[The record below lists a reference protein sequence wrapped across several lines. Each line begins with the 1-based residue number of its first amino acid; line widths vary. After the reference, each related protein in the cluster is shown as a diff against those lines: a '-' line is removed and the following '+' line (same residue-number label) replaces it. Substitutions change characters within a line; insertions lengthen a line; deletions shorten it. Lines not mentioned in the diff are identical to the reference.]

1 MTRRIKVVLTA
12 IFMLG
17 TALLL
22 GYIIGFADSS
32 VTNYEID
39 ELAMTIDVPTGI
51 DVVTRGV
58 KQGDILFQNGTFD
71 YIDTMTDFRNNN
83 LYLIGK
89 DKDSTFRINVTMT
102 EDSTSKSYKNFKSLT
117 SSEKNAVMESIVAQD
132 MVVACSI
139 YETQFA
145 TYFESL
151 LKYSENDNFYYIKQY
166 YTVVN
171 GQNINISIVSVG
183 DDLSRD
189 ESNIISNIVD
199 SAEFTLSDGQNTGGV
214 SVGVVVAIILVLCV
228 LAFII
233 FAFTG
238 RLNNYRSIFSKISSG
253 LSRDNEMSVNGE
265 DLIDPKEE
273 ENDDVIIMDF
283 LATDEELEQKNKMLS
298 LEESDSLEA
307 GEESIASESDT
318 GNATEPL
325 ASEMV
330 CIDVDISSAEVVAD
344 DEDEELNPEIFS
356 DDNTFFPE
364 DGEEFDD
371 EKQIPS
377 EDAETKGNTMDKSNC
392 DDSTDDKPDINVEEE
407 PVDIEAAIAY
417 FQDDF
422 ESRKVR
428 RDLLKEKN
436 SKMRKK
442 RLFWK

>member
-1 MTRRIKVVLTA
+1 MTRCIKVALISV
-12 IFMLG
+12 FMLG

-22 GYIIGFADSS
+22 GYIISFADSS

-39 ELAMTIDVPTGI
+39 ELAMTIDVPTEI

-58 KQGDILFQNGTFD
+58 KQSDILFQSGIFD

-102 EDSTSKSYKNFKSLT
+102 EDSTSKSYKNFKTLT
-117 SSEKNAVMESIVAQD
+117 SGEKNAVMESIVAQD

-151 LKYSENDNFYYIKQY
+151 LKYSENNNFYYIKQY

-171 GQNINISIVSVG
+171 GQNINISIVSIG

-189 ESNIISNIVD
+189 ESNIILNIVD
-199 SAEFTLSDGQNTGGV
+199 SAEFTVSEGQNSGRV
-214 SVGVVVAIILVLCV
+214 SVGVAVTVILVLFA
-228 LAFII
+228 LAFIV

-238 RLNNYRSIFSKISSG
+238 NLKNYKSIISKVKTG
-253 LSRDNEMSVNGE
+253 LSHDNEVSGNGE

-273 ENDDVIIMDF
+273 EADDVIIMDF
-283 LATDEELEQKNKMLS
+283 LATDEELEQRNKILS
-298 LEESDSLEA
+298 LEVSDNLEA
-307 GEESIASESDT
+307 VEESIDSDSDT
-318 GNATEPL
+318 DKVTEPL
-325 ASEMV
+325 ASETV
-330 CIDVDISSAEVVAD
+330 SIDVDISSAEVAEA

-364 DGEEFDD
+364 EADDFDN

-377 EDAETKGNTMDKSNC
+377 EDFETEGNAIDKSNC
-392 DDSTDDKPDINVEEE
+392 DDSTDDKPDISVEEE

-422 ESRKVR
+422 ESRKIR
-428 RDLLKEKN
+428 RDLIKEKN
-436 SKMRKK
+436 SKMKKK
-442 RLFWK
+442 RLFGK